1 MKYRHVVV
9 RHTGGPEVLQ
19 IAEDELPAPIS
30 GQVLVKILAA
40 DVGFSDVNIRRGRYP
55 GGPRPPFTPGYAIVG
70 VVERLGP
77 DASGLEAGQAV
88 AALTFYG
95 GFSQY
100 IVLPVQE
107 LYPVPAGVDPG
118 EAVTLVFNYVAA
130 YQMLH
135 RVAHVAAGQ
144 RILVHGAAGGLGTAF
159 LELGHLAGLEMYG
172 TLEAQTRSR
181 ATSGGHAHR
190 LSRRRP
196 SNASQPSLRMPAW
209 TRCLTQWGQLI
220 SSVR

>member
-9 RHTGGPEVLQ
+9 RHSGGPEVLQ
-19 IAEDELPAPIS
+19 IAEDELPAPIG

-77 DASGLEAGQAV
+77 GTLGLEAGQAV
-88 AALTFYG
+88 AALTFHG
-95 GFSQY
+95 GYSQY
-100 IVLPVQE
+100 IILPAQE

-118 EAVTLVFNYVAA
+118 EAVTLVLNYVAA

-135 RVAHVAAGQ
+135 RAAKVITGQ
-144 RILVHGAAGGLGTAF
+144 RILVFGAAGGVGSAL
-159 LELGHLAGLEMYG
+159 LELGALHGLKLYGAASAGKV
-172 TLEAQTRSR
+172 AQW
-181 ATSGGHAHR
+181 
-190 LSRRRP
+190 LCPP
-196 SNASQPSLRMPAW
+196 S
-209 TRCLTQWGQLI
+209 T
-220 SSVR
+220 